1 MAKKLDYD
9 NAFAELR
16 DIVSKLQDA
25 DINIESLSQYLNR
38 ANELRQFCANRL
50 REIEETIHQ
59 TIQHQNPKNNDTSIF
74 N

>member
-50 REIEETIHQ
+50 R
-59 TIQHQNPKNNDTSIF
+59 
-74 N
+74 